1 MSSMQAS
8 NPVST
13 PTRAANDRLL
23 RLVLKLDA
31 VVTAVNGVAYLAL
44 AGVLND
50 LFGYPTGVQYEVGA
64 FLLVYGIAVW
74 VTATRPVVSRGATKL
89 WIAVNVLWVVLSLV
103 VVATGAIEATTLG
116 KVWMVLQA
124 VVVGAFAALQ
134 AYALGKA
141 DRA

>member
-1 MSSMQAS
+1 MSSAQAS
-8 NPVST
+8 NNVSL

-44 AGVLND
+44 TGVLND
-50 LFGYPTGVQYEVGA
+50 LFGYPTSVQYEAGA

-74 VTATRPVVSRGATKL
+74 VTATRLVVSRGATKL
-89 WIAVNVLWVVLSLV
+89 WITVNVLWALLSLV
-103 VVATGAIEATTLG
+103 VVITGAIEATTFG

-124 VVVGAFAALQ
+124 VVVGAFAAGQ